1 MQEYAHRGVATRC
14 FSGDAVGVMEFLPW
28 ARRISPITK
37 TNIERSEEFFTSLQ
51 SDILGE
57 SIVIHGPAD
66 QTMMIPRS
74 ATALDGAFYL
84 FGEEAFL
91 LTAIKVD
98 GKEVSFHMPLR
109 NAVSLEIV
117 IGKRRTV
124 EREWLQWVQTG
135 LATSK
140 IRGALMQ
147 QPQKKKI
154 AVGEQILQAEFDR
167 YGKGGVRSSLSADK
181 TLFSAF
187 PVQSLDDICVLI
199 AEGLLSPSDVLQRAI
214 ERRWRERGKI
224 FFQQVLRRYMPHLF
238 SRDLVLRLSVRGKQ
252 ENDRSIQET
261 VAYLCRKH
269 HVVQE
274 KASVYQRGDG
284 EYRAQLSVRSHDRA
298 NLDSFFLELQAQA
311 HVLKIKVHP
320 PLALLLQLGTTLLIS
335 LGTWLLFL
343 FLLKYVTGHGAP
355 AAVVY
360 SAVVPVLVSN
370 FLGYRFVANY
380 FPVVRHSQWF
390 VLLTFGVN
398 ILAVGLYT
406 ATILIYQL
414 DILRLSLFLPLTLL
428 VLSCIAVSY
437 LFIQRHPLLSTGSL
451 QVLPQRTQTLQQRQ
465 KLYGYLLRL
474 GAVIIWG
481 IEPLYIKYTLTNSID
496 PGMRVFLKSVG
507 GIFPSILLGGVLAPI
522 VMRQKMNWRLPYT
535 SLFALIIVGEVF
547 FTYFINASLVYTS
560 GTNVILLNNFAPV
573 LALIIAAFFWRD
585 RIPYLR
591 KTSSVAAMLLTFTIG
606 SIGTTLLF
614 YNSRSVSVTNV
625 YGDFLGTL
633 MMLTDVILVTAM
645 IRYVQF
651 LKVSRSIA
659 LNLNIFLCVFLVSA
673 PLAFLGGQPFWTLS
687 REQLLF
693 GIGAGV
699 LSGFGRIL
707 NFEAFRLID
716 GFIAYLMFNIA
727 IFLTFILEAFLLQEI
742 LPTISLLLGGIMI
755 SVASI
760 VAEYIN
766 SRSER
771 ETVIRNEV
779 I

>member
-1 MQEYAHRGVATRC
+1 
-14 FSGDAVGVMEFLPW
+14 
-28 ARRISPITK
+28 
-37 TNIERSEEFFTSLQ
+37 
-51 SDILGE
+51 
-57 SIVIHGPAD
+57 
-66 QTMMIPRS
+66 
-74 ATALDGAFYL
+74 
-84 FGEEAFL
+84 
-91 LTAIKVD
+91 
-98 GKEVSFHMPLR
+98 
-109 NAVSLEIV
+109 
-117 IGKRRTV
+117 
-124 EREWLQWVQTG
+124 
-135 LATSK
+135 
-140 IRGALMQ
+140 
-147 QPQKKKI
+147 
-154 AVGEQILQAEFDR
+154 
-167 YGKGGVRSSLSADK
+167 
-181 TLFSAF
+181 
-187 PVQSLDDICVLI
+187 
-199 AEGLLSPSDVLQRAI
+199 
-214 ERRWRERGKI
+214 
-224 FFQQVLRRYMPHLF
+224 
-238 SRDLVLRLSVRGKQ
+238 
-252 ENDRSIQET
+252 
-261 VAYLCRKH
+261 
-269 HVVQE
+269 
-274 KASVYQRGDG
+274 
-284 EYRAQLSVRSHDRA
+284 
-298 NLDSFFLELQAQA
+298 
-311 HVLKIKVHP
+311 
-320 PLALLLQLGTTLLIS
+320 
-335 LGTWLLFL
+335 
-343 FLLKYVTGHGAP
+343 
-355 AAVVY
+355 
-360 SAVVPVLVSN
+360 
-370 FLGYRFVANY
+370 
-380 FPVVRHSQWF
+380 
-390 VLLTFGVN
+390 
-398 ILAVGLYT
+398 
-406 ATILIYQL
+406 
-414 DILRLSLFLPLTLL
+414 
-428 VLSCIAVSY
+428 
-437 LFIQRHPLLSTGSL
+437 
-451 QVLPQRTQTLQQRQ
+451 
-465 KLYGYLLRL
+465 
-474 GAVIIWG
+474 
-481 IEPLYIKYTLTNSID
+481 
-496 PGMRVFLKSVG
+496 MRVFLKSVG